1 MKQYLTKTVSC
12 GVAGIALMMLPAAPV
27 LAETITIRKG
37 TGIVWEG
44 LPFNETLSGPM
55 KTEYLDPS
63 SPLLIV
69 SDNINWYMTTYDLK
83 NIGGYMAFPIS
94 GLPGLGLV
102 PRASGSAT
110 YTFQVSYQLYDGTL
124 TGTIGLPETRGSS
137 TNQSYITPQGR
148 QAWCLNS
155 KTVNDLKS
163 GFYWGTSPRTATLS
177 GKWVIVADG
186 TQKSGESSL
195 PAMYFSTFS
204 YNSEGRKSTPILR
217 PTGITLRVSTLEC
230 SINTPTA
237 IDFGAVSRNPQA
249 GAELAVKP
257 VQLTATCGQSTDRI
271 NANIN
276 VQFRALSGLYNGTAS
291 RLALNQG
298 GGYITGE
305 IDKGVTGSG
314 ECNAATGLRFDN
326 TPVKLG
332 RITSGESSKI
342 LTNQLTWRLC
352 SGGSSVPSG
361 AVTGSAEMLVTF
373 N

>member
-1 MKQYLTKTVSC
+1 MIKQYLTKTVSC
-12 GVAGIALMMLPAAPV
+12 GVAGLALMMLPAAPV
-27 LAETITIRKG
+27 LAETITIGKG

-44 LPFNETLSGPM
+44 LPFNETLSGS
-55 KTEYLDPS
+55 LDTHIS
-63 SPLLIV
+63 NTNLGLLAV
-69 SDNINWYMTTYDLK
+69 SNVMSCMDSNQLK
-83 NIGGYMAFPIS
+83 NIGGYMAYPLS
-94 GLPGLGLV
+94 GVSGVGLI

-110 YTFQVSYQLYDGTL
+110 YTKYDGSQGRL

-137 TNQSYITPQGR
+137 TDQSNITPPPGF
-148 QAWCLNS
+148 AWCLPP
-155 KTVNDLKS
+155 KMTNDDT
-163 GFYWGTSPRTATLS
+163 FYSAWDPRTATLS
-177 GKWVIVADG
+177 GSWVMVADG
-186 TQKSGESSL
+186 TQKSGEVSVPPMYFASFSTSLDGDRRTSIL
-195 PAMYFSTFS
+195 PAS
-204 YNSEGRKSTPILR
+204 L
-217 PTGITLRVSTLEC
+217 TLRISTLEC
-230 SINTPTA
+230 SVNTPTA
-237 IDFGAVSRNPQA
+237 INFGAVSRNPQA
-249 GAELAVKP
+249 GAELAMKP
-257 VQLTATCGQSTDRI
+257 VQLTATCGQATDWI

-276 VQFRALSGLYNGTAS
+276 VQFRALSGLYNSTAS

-352 SGGSSVPSG
+352 SGGTSVPLG
-361 AVTGSAEMLVTF
+361 KVTASTEIQVTF